1 MTNASPTLKI
11 AWSSRAGSRSSH
23 SSVIGSP
30 VISTMP
36 TSTMTDMIR
45 VWNWVSMTAMRQ
57 AARGKCSARIR
68 PRLPVI
74 DSVPCCTTAVVKLED
89 EQAGNRGRR

>member
-1 MTNASPTLKI
+1 MMNASPTLKI
-11 AWSSRAGSRSSH
+11 AWSSRAGGRSSQ

-36 TSTMTDMIR
+36 MSTNTDMIR
-45 VWNWVSMTAMRQ
+45 VWNWVSITAMGS

-68 PRLPVI
+68 PRLPAI
-74 DSVPCCTTAVVKLED
+74 DAVPCCTTAVVKLKT
-89 EQAGNRGRR
+89 NRPQQR